1 MSGINN
7 MNNTDKTDFRIKE
20 IKNGRFMQD
29 KVILKALKTME
40 SGKMIKRGDRILIS
54 ISGGPDSTFLTHLLY
69 LLRPHLNLTLFGFSL
84 DHMTRSGESTADAR
98 FVKELCREMDIKL
111 FEQKIDVAKWC
122 TSNKLSFQEG
132 ARKIRIEKLIEISEK
147 NRIDK
152 IATGH
157 NANDS
162 IETFFINLM
171 RGAGKGGLSGI
182 KPVAG
187 KFIRP
192 LIEIPGE
199 DILSYLN
206 EKKISY
212 CVDRTNAENIYS
224 RNRIRNILIP
234 FISRHFGESFKR
246 NILRL
251 AGILRDEDDFFRQY
265 TAAIVKDI
273 VMVECRGKDGKPA
286 FIKIPILKIKDNKIA
301 IQRRIIMQVLEMM
314 AGNLKDISFKNI
326 DDILKMCFPG
336 GESKII
342 HPEGE
347 IRVFK
352 IGNYIYFAETS
363 HIEILPDEFVR
374 FLKYYEPVRT
384 VDKKERKEKEV
395 KIGEHLGLEDFN
407 IELYSE
413 ILKNDSSRI
422 NLNEVPAMEAFLDY
436 GRIKPPV
443 KVRSRKKGDKFYPLG
458 MDVIKKLKDF
468 FIDSKIPVH
477 LRRLVPVFTDEEKI
491 IWVGGYRIDNRVKV
505 TGSTREVLHLKLF
518 KK

>member
-1 MSGINN
+1 MSGTNN
-7 MNNTDKTDFRIKE
+7 MNNKNKTEFRIKE

-29 KVILKALKTME
+29 KAILKALKTIE
-40 SGKMIKRGDRILIS
+40 SYKMIKRGDRILIS
-54 ISGGPDSTFLTHLLY
+54 ISGGPDSTFLAHLLY
-69 LLRPHLNLTLFGFSL
+69 LLKSPLKLALFGFSL

-98 FVKELCREMDIKL
+98 FVRELCSKMDIEL
-111 FEQKIDVAKWC
+111 FEQKIDVAEWC
-122 TSNKLSFQEG
+122 MSNKLSFQEG

-147 NRIDK
+147 NRIDR

-157 NANDS
+157 NAGDS

-171 RGAGKGGLSGI
+171 RGAGTGGLSGI

-199 DILSYLN
+199 DIVSYLN

-212 CVDRTNAENIYS
+212 CVDRTNVENIYF

-251 AGILRDEDDFFRQY
+251 ACILRDEDDFLRNY

-273 VMVECRGKDGKPA
+273 AKVECRGRDGKPV
-286 FIKIPILKIKDNKIA
+286 FIKIPILKITDKEVA
-301 IQRRIIMQVLEMM
+301 IRRRIIMQVLEMI
-314 AGNLKDISFKNI
+314 AGSLKDITFKNI
-326 DDILKMCFPG
+326 DDILKTCFPG

-342 HPEGE
+342 RPEE
-347 IRVFK
+347 KIRVFK
-352 IGNYIYFAETS
+352 IGNYIYFAETG
-363 HIEILPDEFVR
+363 HMGILPDEFIQ

-384 VDKKERKEKEV
+384 VDKTEGKEKEV
-395 KIGEHLGLEDFN
+395 KIGESFRLNDFN
-407 IELYSE
+407 MELYSE
-413 ILKNDSSRI
+413 ILKKDISRI

-436 GRIKPPV
+436 GKIKPPV
-443 KVRSRKKGDKFYPLG
+443 KVRSRKKGDKFCPMG
-458 MDVIKKLKDF
+458 MDAIKKLKDF

-477 LRRLVPVFTDEEKI
+477 LRRVVPVFTDDEKI

-505 TGSTREVLHLKLF
+505 TRDTREVLHLKLF

>member
-1 MSGINN
+1 MRGTNNINN
-7 MNNTDKTDFRIKE
+7 KDRADFRVKD
-20 IKNGRFMQD
+20 IKNERFMQD
-29 KVILKALKTME
+29 KVILKALKTIE
-40 SGKMIKRGDRILIS
+40 SYKMIKRGDRVLIS

-98 FVKELCREMDIKL
+98 FVRELCREMDIKL

-122 TSNKLSFQEG
+122 MSNKLSFQEG

-147 NRIDK
+147 KRIDR

-157 NANDS
+157 NAGDS

-171 RGAGKGGLSGI
+171 RGAGAGGLSGI

-192 LIEIPGE
+192 LIEIRGE
-199 DILSYLN
+199 DIVSYMN

-212 CVDRTNAENIYS
+212 CMDRTNVENIYF

-234 FISRHFGESFKR
+234 FISRHFGESFKI

-251 AGILRDEDDFFRQY
+251 AGILRDEDDFLRQY

-273 VMVECRGKDGKPA
+273 VTVECRGNDGKPA
-286 FIKIPILKIKDNKIA
+286 FIKMPILKITDKKVA
-301 IQRRIIMQVLEMM
+301 IQRRIIMQILEMM
-314 AGNLKDISFKNI
+314 AGNLKDITFKNI
-326 DDILKMCFPG
+326 DDILRMCFPG

-342 HPEGE
+342 CPEE
-347 IRVFK
+347 KIRVFK
-352 IGNYIYFAETS
+352 IGNYIYFAGIG
-363 HIEILPDEFVR
+363 HMEILPDEFVR

-384 VDKKERKEKEV
+384 VDKTERKEKEV
-395 KIGEHLGLEDFN
+395 KIGERLRLEDFN

-422 NLNEVPAMEAFLDY
+422 NLNEVPAMEAFMDY
-436 GRIKPPV
+436 DRIKPPV

-458 MDVIKKLKDF
+458 MDAIKKLKDF
-468 FIDSKIPVH
+468 FIDNKIPVH
-477 LRRLVPVFTDEEKI
+477 LRGLVPVFTDEEKI
-491 IWVGGYRIDNRVKV
+491 IWVGGCRIDNRVKV
-505 TGSTREVLHLKLF
+505 TGNTREVLHLKLF